1 MDNKQLQE
9 IKDRL
14 EVLPVLE
21 HRMEIIRGKV
31 SDARANVNTL
41 LHKFE
46 AESLDVENIKR
57 DSLANSLRKFFGKY
71 EGKVN
76 KETQEMFAAKMEYDR
91 ATENVSE
98 LLKQESEL
106 NVRLSELYELKHTV
120 VDELAKREE
129 SIKNNISA
137 ESYKMYIEIEQEHE
151 FLSGQLVEAEE
162 AIRAGNNV
170 LITANNA
177 MDHLNKAE
185 DLATLDVWLDGGFLT
200 HSAKY
205 NHIEEAQRNFNIL
218 NSQVKAFEN
227 ELQDVNLQA
236 SYLSSEIDSTTRAV
250 DFWFDNI
257 FTDLKVRDRI
267 RSDAESLRNL
277 MDKINKT
284 LTVLENNRKELK
296 KNLSDN
302 ESKKAD
308 LISSIEL

>member
-21 HRMEIIRGKV
+21 HRMENIRGKV

-284 LTVLENNRKELK
+284 LTVLETNRKELK
-296 KNLSDN
+296 KNLSHN
-302 ESKKAD
+302 ESKKAA

>member
-1 MDNKQLQE
+1 MDNTQLQE

-21 HRMEIIRGKV
+21 HRMENLGGKI
-31 SDARANVNTL
+31 SDAKANVNAL

-46 AESLDVENIKR
+46 AESLDVENIKK
-57 DSLANSLRKFFGKY
+57 DSLANSLRKLLGKY

-91 ATENVSE
+91 AAENVSE

-106 NVRLSELYELKHTV
+106 NVRLSELYKLKRTV
-120 VDELAKREE
+120 EDELAKREE

-137 ESYKMYIEIEQEHE
+137 ESYKTYMEISQEHE
-151 FLSGQLVEAEE
+151 FLSGQLVETEE

-170 LITANNA
+170 LSTANNA
-177 MDHLNKAE
+177 MEHLNKAE
-185 DLATLDVWLDGGFLT
+185 DLATLDVWLDGGLLT
-200 HSAKY
+200 HTAKY

-236 SYLSSEIDSTTRAV
+236 SYLYSEIDSTTRAV

-277 MDKINKT
+277 MNKINK
-284 LTVLENNRKELK
+284 VLKALEASRKELK
-296 KNLSDN
+296 RNLLDN

-308 LISSIEL
+308 LISSIEI

>member
-21 HRMEIIRGKV
+21 HRMDNIRGKV
-31 SDARANVNTL
+31 SDAKDNVNTL
-41 LHKFE
+41 LHRFE
-46 AESLDVENIKR
+46 AESLDVENIKK
-57 DSLANSLRKFFGKY
+57 DSLANSLRKLFGKY

-106 NVRLSELYELKHTV
+106 NVRLSELYELKRTIE
-120 VDELAKREE
+120 DELAKREE

-137 ESYKMYIEIEQEHE
+137 ESYKTYMEIDREHE

-284 LTVLENNRKELK
+284 LTVLETTRKELK

>member
-1 MDNKQLQE
+1 MNNKQLQE

-14 EVLPVLE
+14 AVLPTFE
-21 HRMEIIRGKV
+21 FRMDYLQKKIKE
-31 SDARANVNTL
+31 AETNVNTL

-46 AESLDVENIKR
+46 AESLDVENIKK
-57 DSLANSLRKFFGKY
+57 DSLANSLRKLLGKY
-71 EGKVN
+71 EGKMN
-76 KETQEMFAAKMEYDR
+76 KETQEMLAAKLEYDS
-91 ATENVSE
+91 ATENVKVLNE
-98 LLKQESEL
+98 QKSEL
-106 NVRLSELYELKHTV
+106 NGRLSELYDLKSSV
-120 VDELAKREE
+120 ENELAKREE

-137 ESYKMYIEIEQEHE
+137 ESYKMYMEITQEYE
-151 FLSGQLVEAEE
+151 VISGQLVEAEE

-177 MDHLNKAE
+177 MEHLNKAE
-185 DLATLDVWLDGGFLT
+185 DLATLDVWLDGGILT

-218 NSQVKAFEN
+218 NSKVKVFEN

-257 FTDLKVRDRI
+257 FTDLKVRDKI
-267 RSDAESLRNL
+267 RNDAESLRNL

-284 LTVLENNRKELK
+284 LRILETNRKELK
-296 KNLSDN
+296 KKLSDN
-302 ESKKAD
+302 ESKKED
-308 LISSIEL
+308 LISSIEI

>member
-14 EVLPVLE
+14 AVLPTFE
-21 HRMEIIRGKV
+21 FRMDYLQKKIKE
-31 SDARANVNTL
+31 AETNVNTL

-46 AESLDVENIKR
+46 AESLDVENIKK
-57 DSLANSLRKFFGKY
+57 DSLANSLRKLLGKY
-71 EGKVN
+71 EGKMN
-76 KETQEMFAAKMEYDR
+76 KETQEMLAAKLEYDS
-91 ATENVSE
+91 ATENVKVLNE
-98 LLKQESEL
+98 QKLEL
-106 NVRLSELYELKHTV
+106 NGRLSELYDLKSSV
-120 VDELAKREE
+120 ENELAKREE

-137 ESYKMYIEIEQEHE
+137 ESYKMYMEITQEYE
-151 FLSGQLVEAEE
+151 VLSGQLVEAEE

-177 MDHLNKAE
+177 MEHLNKAE
-185 DLATLDVWLDGGFLT
+185 DLATLDVWLDGGILT

-218 NSQVKAFEN
+218 NSKVKVFEN

-257 FTDLKVRDRI
+257 FTDLKVRDKI
-267 RSDAESLRNL
+267 RNDAESLRNI

-284 LTVLENNRKELK
+284 LRILETNRKELK
-296 KNLSDN
+296 KKLSDN
-302 ESKKAD
+302 ESKKED
-308 LISSIEL
+308 LISSIEI